1 MYVLTLKYQLKCVF
15 SPKNK
20 TKKKRK
26 CKMVIFALDILVY
39 KFSQFKKKT
48 LKFTKKYMKSN
59 CGHCKNACEM
69 AKLKKSL
76 DYVYL

>member
-1 MYVLTLKYQLKCVF
+1 
-15 SPKNK
+15 
-20 TKKKRK
+20 
-26 CKMVIFALDILVY
+26 MVIFALDILVQ